1 MLSFDQKELLND
13 LAELPTILRTTF
25 AAACA
30 QRLLPNYVRYADNGA
45 RNTNPAAVSNAL
57 ATLWRMIESNRFDA
71 ALLTKEYELC
81 VSLMPDAYKQY
92 IQGHEEALDAV
103 LSIAFAIRAQVDA
116 DDVELAVSAARQ
128 AVNALDH
135 YIYERYGINIGAPGA
150 QQKID
155 AYPIMQIELRR
166 QQVDIAE
173 LQSVME
179 NPDSEPAIISRI
191 RRRAEQDAA
200 PLDQLPLDQLR
211 AARRPLT

>member
-30 QRLLPNYVRYADNGA
+30 QRLLPNYLRYADHVKNA
-45 RNTNPAAVSNAL
+45 NAAAVSNAL
-57 ATLWRMIESNRFDA
+57 TTLWRMIESNRFDA
-71 ALLTKEYELC
+71 AWLTKEYDLC
-81 VSLMPDAYKQY
+81 VSLMPDAYKEY

-103 LSIAFAIRAQVDA
+103 LSIAFAIRAQIDA

-128 AVNALDH
+128 AYNALDH
-135 YIYERYGINIGAPGA
+135 YIYERYGIDIGAPGA
-150 QQKID
+150 QQRID
-155 AYPIMQIELRR
+155 AYPVMQIELRR
-166 QQVDIAE
+166 QQVDLAE

-179 NPDSEPAIISRI
+179 NPGSEPAIISRI

-200 PLDQLPLDQLR
+200 PLDQLPLDQVPGAR
-211 AARRPLT
+211 RRPLK